1 LLDVQQTWYLAQTN
15 KPTSPAERLLM
26 IESMNLAGRGGR
38 YCDEVSAVRRRRA
51 ESGVPV
57 LS

>member
-1 LLDVQQTWYLAQTN
+1 MVPCADEQTN
-15 KPTSPAERLLM
+15 IPAERLLM